1 MASIELS
8 ANELSANAGADA
20 ASTHAPQSTGPDRLL
35 REMPIGKIAIW
46 WFLASE
52 IMIFGGLI
60 ACYVL
65 MRIAHGGWEAE
76 AAHVK
81 WQLGAINTLV
91 LVTSSLTMILAHY
104 SVERDDRG
112 AVSRYLGLT
121 VILGLVFLGIKT
133 FEYRADFAEGFTPLS
148 GMFWS
153 FYYMMTGLHAIH
165 VTAGI
170 VINAVLFA
178 MARRGTL
185 WPRVQQRVEFAG
197 LYWHFVDVVWI
208 FLFPLLY
215 LS

>member
-1 MASIELS
+1 MGAIELS
-8 ANELSANAGADA
+8 ADAGSGAAA
-20 ASTHAPQSTGPDRLL
+20 ASDPQSTGSDRLL
-35 REMPIGKIAIW
+35 RESPIGKIGIW

-60 ACYVL
+60 TCFVL

-76 AAHVK
+76 AAHIK
-81 WQLGAINTLV
+81 WQLGALNTLV
-91 LVTSSLTMILAHY
+91 LLTSSLTMILAHH
-104 SVERDDRG
+104 SVERDDRA
-112 AVSRYLGLT
+112 AVSRYLGIT
-121 VILGLVFLGIKT
+121 VMLGLAFLGIKT
-133 FEYRADFAEGFTPLS
+133 FEYWSDLSEGFTPLS

-153 FYYMMTGLHAIH
+153 FYYMMTGLHALH

-170 VINAVLFA
+170 VINALLFA

-185 WPRVQQRVEFAG
+185 WPRAQQRVEFAG

-215 LS
+215 LT

>member
-1 MASIELS
+1 MGSIELS
-8 ANELSANAGADA
+8 AEGGAGAA
-20 ASTHAPQSTGPDRLL
+20 AAGDPQSTGSDRLL
-35 REMPIGKIAIW
+35 RELPIGKIGIW

-65 MRIAHGGWEAE
+65 MRIGHGGWEAE

-81 WQLGAINTLV
+81 WQLGAVNTLV

-104 SVERDDRG
+104 GVEKNDRA
-112 AVSRYLGLT
+112 AVRNYLGLT
-121 VILGLVFLGIKT
+121 VLLGLVFLGIKA
-133 FEYRADFAEGFTPLS
+133 FEYRSDFGEGFTPLS

-165 VTAGI
+165 VLAGI
-170 VINAVLFA
+170 VINALLFA

-185 WPRVQQRVEFAG
+185 WPGIQQRVEFAG

-215 LS
+215 LT

>member
-8 ANELSANAGADA
+8 ANPEAGLASAYD
-20 ASTHAPQSTGPDRLL
+20 PQSGASDRLL
-35 REMPIGKIAIW
+35 RGMPIGKIAIW

-112 AVSRYLGLT
+112 AVSKYLGIT
-121 VILGLVFLGIKT
+121 VILGLAFLGIKT
-133 FEYRADFAEGFTPLS
+133 FEYWSDLKEGFTPLS

-170 VINAVLFA
+170 VINAWLFA

-185 WPRVQQRVEFAG
+185 WPRLQQRVEFAG

-215 LS
+215 LT